1 MDKAFTLVVTGD
13 TAALFHPLFLQPH
26 ADVRCTRCTLCPQ
39 RCTPLVDVATGAGK
53 IRDNGDMCCLALV
66 TFVIFCHT
74 QKTVTMLTSGA
85 LVVSFFLGMN
95 RFQFG
100 DTTVTDWV

>member
-1 MDKAFTLVVTGD
+1 MPAALLPGWLHMDKAFTLVVTGD

-85 LVVSFFLGMN
+85 LVVSFF
-95 RFQFG
+95 
-100 DTTVTDWV
+100 WE